1 MWRAMLACALA
12 LAMVGSFVPAASAE
26 SEGGA
31 RHAGFVVTEDEIAHF
46 KAVLN
51 LKPEQER
58 YWAPIEATLRAIA
71 RGQNGTGATLNAG
84 ALRRLISSAMP
95 LFRRL
100 DAEQKREAMALARSL
115 GIASIAS
122 AF

>member
-1 MWRAMLACALA
+1 MLAGALA
-12 LAMVGSFVPAASAE
+12 LAMVGSFVPAAAAG
-26 SEGGA
+26 SEGEA
-31 RHAGFVVTEDEIAHF
+31 RPAGFVLTEGEIAHF

-71 RGQNGTGATLNAG
+71 RGQHGAAATLDAG